1 MHQKSNCQTLFL
13 YSKKQNN
20 WQTTLGQ
27 KFRRCRK
34 FRLTPESGRTMEAV
48 ASDLTQGGPGADVHF
63 LDSIILI
70 SYFINI
76 NLKQICYSFNAH
88 P

>member
-1 MHQKSNCQTLFL
+1 
-13 YSKKQNN
+13 
-20 WQTTLGQ
+20 
-27 KFRRCRK
+27 
-34 FRLTPESGRTMEAV
+34 MEAV
-48 ASDLTQGGPGADVHF
+48 ASDLTKGGPGADVHF